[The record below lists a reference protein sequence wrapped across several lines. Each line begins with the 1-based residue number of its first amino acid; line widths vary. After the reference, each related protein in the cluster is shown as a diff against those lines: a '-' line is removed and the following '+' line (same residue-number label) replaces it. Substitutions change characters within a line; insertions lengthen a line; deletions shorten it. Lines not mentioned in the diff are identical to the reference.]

1 MLSINN
7 LNYKNLYNDFNLEI
21 PKNNFITILG
31 TNRSGKTILTKI
43 ISGIIPTTDTCI
55 LDNISLNKN
64 TVLTYLTKL
73 GVVSNDFN
81 QEFLFKKVKEE
92 LAYPLLNLGYPE
104 AKLNKRIKDISKYF
118 EIEDLLNKN
127 IEDLSISKRKLLLII
142 ISIIHEPRLVV
153 LDDAF
158 LEMNKSDKY
167 FMINKL
173 NNLKKKGL
181 TILNLT
187 SDIETTITSD
197 KIYILD
203 NFNLED
209 YKEDSRFKESFIIQ
223 LSNKLKELEVT
234 SQTYFNMEDLVGA
247 LWK

>member
-7 LNYKNLYNDFNLEI
+7 LNYKDLYKDFNLEI

-43 ISGIIPTTDTCI
+43 ISGIIPTNDICI

-73 GVVSNDFN
+73 GVVSNEFN
-81 QEFLFKKVKEE
+81 QEFLFKKVKDE

-104 AKLNKRIKDISKYF
+104 YKINKKIKEISKYF
-118 EIEDLLNKN
+118 EIEDLLNKK
-127 IEDLSISKRKLLLII
+127 ITDLNISKRKLLLII
-142 ISIIHEPRLVV
+142 IAIIHEPKLVI

-158 LEMNKSDKY
+158 LEMDKSDKQ
-167 FMINKL
+167 FAITKL
-173 NNLKKKGL
+173 NELKKKGL

-187 SDIETTITSD
+187 SDLETIFKSD
-197 KIYILD
+197 KLYILD
-203 NFNLED
+203 NFKLED
-209 YKEDSRFKESFIIQ
+209 YKIDSRFKQPFIIE
-223 LSNKLKELEVT
+223 LSNKLKELEIIN
-234 SQTYFNMEDLVGA
+234 QTYFDIEELVGV